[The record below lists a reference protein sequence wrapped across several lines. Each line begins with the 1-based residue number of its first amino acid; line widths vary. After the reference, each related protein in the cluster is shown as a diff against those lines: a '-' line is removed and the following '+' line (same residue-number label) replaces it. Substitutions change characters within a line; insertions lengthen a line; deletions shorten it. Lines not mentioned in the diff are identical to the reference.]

1 VEVGRKM
8 WHRGVVGILNRMT
21 VVVVMSSRVDELLLP
36 SADKIV
42 TLTSAGTIN
51 VAERPNQMLPSSDR
65 KEKEGKDKADDLVE
79 TIETIETIETETQG
93 TFSVQN
99 IHTDKQTK
107 KEQKR
112 RPNLANNKD
121 DLDIIVKE
129 QRNTGKVRCYIW

>member
-1 VEVGRKM
+1 MDNIIE
-8 WHRGVVGILNRMT
+8 
-21 VVVVMSSRVDELLLP
+21 
-36 SADKIV
+36 AD
-42 TLTSAGTIN
+42 
-51 VAERPNQMLPSSDR
+51 
-65 KEKEGKDKADDLVE
+65 
-79 TIETIETIETETQG
+79 TIETIETETQG

-99 IHTDKQTK
+99 LHTDKQTK